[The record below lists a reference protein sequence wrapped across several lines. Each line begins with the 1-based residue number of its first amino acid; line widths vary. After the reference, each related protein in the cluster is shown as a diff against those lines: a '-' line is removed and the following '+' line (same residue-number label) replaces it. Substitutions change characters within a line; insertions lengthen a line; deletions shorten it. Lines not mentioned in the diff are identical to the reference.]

1 MLKLIITIAW
11 EVVVIEVIALK
22 LNVIHVFDF

>member
-11 EVVVIEVIALK
+11 KVFVKEVIALK
-22 LNVIHVFDF
+22 LNVIHVFDI